1 MKLKYTQNLG
11 IYNYFWSPLSVT
23 KMEAEFKQDKQKRE
37 LFNHKSGALVRVL
50 FRAHMDPEP
59 QMISLQLVSL
69 SMPWAGSLQA
79 WVKGLSTVQLLT
91 PRTLQSQRETET
103 SPCGLGLGG
112 TKSELRG
119 MEKGHFLKQSSVL
132 LPGEESICCTG
143 KHKRCTLKRS
153 ELIMFQLFSV
163 SEACLECSIFLS
175 PKILEIFNFLVP
187 FVTNA

>member
-69 SMPWAGSLQA
+69 SMP
-79 WVKGLSTVQLLT
+79 
-91 PRTLQSQRETET
+91 
-103 SPCGLGLGG
+103 
-112 TKSELRG
+112 
-119 MEKGHFLKQSSVL
+119 
-132 LPGEESICCTG
+132 
-143 KHKRCTLKRS
+143 
-153 ELIMFQLFSV
+153 
-163 SEACLECSIFLS
+163 
-175 PKILEIFNFLVP
+175 
-187 FVTNA
+187 